1 MNEFDKAANDILKRL
16 DENFINSAAD
26 AVQHTWAK
34 TIAYPG
40 LGEEDEEFA
49 VVDHSLT
56 SDGII
61 EEYYVKYKGQ
71 LVSVPADEARV
82 VVIKEHDEETAHGAK
97 AKKKVKKLSKSEDEE
112 KKPDKDGDGV
122 PDWADKEK
130 GKDDHA

>member
-1 MNEFDKAANDILKRL
+1 MNEFDRAANSILNKL

-34 TIAYPG
+34 TIAHPG

-61 EEYYVKYKGQ
+61 EEYYVKLNGK
-71 LVSVPADEARV
+71 LVSIPAHEATILV
-82 VVIKEHDEETAHGAK
+82 SEEHSHGP
-97 AKKKVKKLSKSEDEE
+97 KKKKEDEE
-112 KKPDKDGDGV
+112 
-122 PDWADKEK
+122 
-130 GKDDHA
+130 DDDPCTQEEEV

>member
-1 MNEFDKAANDILKRL
+1 MSEFDKAANEILKRL

-26 AVQHTWAK
+26 AIQHTWAK
-34 TIAYPG
+34 TIAHPG

-61 EEYYVKYKGQ
+61 EEYYVQHKGQ
-71 LVSVPADEARV
+71 LVAVPADEATV
-82 VVIKEHDEETAHGAK
+82 VVIKEHNPGSDEEHGV
-97 AKKKVKKLSKSEDEE
+97 KKKKKNAKKLSKSEDEE

-122 PDWADKEK
+122 PDWADE
-130 GKDDHA
+130 DNE